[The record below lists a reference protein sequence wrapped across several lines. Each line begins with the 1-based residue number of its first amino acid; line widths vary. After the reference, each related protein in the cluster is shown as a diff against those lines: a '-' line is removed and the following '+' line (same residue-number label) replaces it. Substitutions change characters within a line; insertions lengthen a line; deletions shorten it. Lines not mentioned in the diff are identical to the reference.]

1 MVNLI
6 KKIETMNGGLL
17 LALLFLG
24 GSTLFL
30 FCLVI
35 GSMITGLPKS
45 YPADR
50 KKYRI
55 KEIVRN
61 DGTSVYYVQYKRFI
75 IWRTYK
81 TENYD
86 YHVKYVKLY
95 YNDINN
101 AYEKITQLISE
112 RNNIDSKK
120 KSKTKYHYFFND
132 SK

>member
-1 MVNLI
+1 
-6 KKIETMNGGLL
+6 MNGGLL
-17 LALLFLG
+17 LAMLFLG
-24 GSTLFL
+24 TGVLVL
-30 FCLVI
+30 ICLVI
-35 GSMITGLPKS
+35 GSMITGEPSPNS
-45 YPADR
+45 YPSDR
-50 KKYRI
+50 RKYRI

-81 TENYD
+81 ARQRTEVYD
-86 YHVKYVKLY
+86 YHVKDVKLEY
-95 YNDINN
+95 KDIDN
-101 AYEKITQLISE
+101 AYAMITQLISE

>member
-1 MVNLI
+1 
-6 KKIETMNGGLL
+6 MNDAVLL
-17 LALLFLG
+17 TILFLG
-24 GSTLFL
+24 ASILVL

-35 GSMITGLPKS
+35 GSMITGVPNL
-45 YPADR
+45 YPPDR
-50 KKYRI
+50 RKYRI

-61 DGTSVYYVQYKRFI
+61 DGTSVYYIQYKWFT

-86 YHVKYVKLY
+86 CHVKYVKLY
-95 YNDINN
+95 YKDINN

-120 KSKTKYHYFFND
+120 KSKTKYHYFFEET
-132 SK
+132 K

>member
-1 MVNLI
+1 
-6 KKIETMNGGLL
+6 MNDAVLL
-17 LALLFLG
+17 TILFLG
-24 GSTLFL
+24 ASILVL

-35 GSMITGLPKS
+35 GSMITGVPNS
-45 YPADR
+45 YPSDR
-50 KKYRI
+50 RKYRI

-61 DGTSVYYVQYKRFI
+61 DGTSVYYIQYKWFI

-86 YHVKYVKLY
+86 CHVKYVKLY

-112 RNNIDSKK
+112 RKNIDSKK
-120 KSKTKYHYFFND
+120 KSKTKYHYFFKD

>member
-1 MVNLI
+1 
-6 KKIETMNGGLL
+6 MNDAILL
-17 LALLFLG
+17 TILFLG
-24 GSTLFL
+24 TAILVL

-35 GSMITGLPKS
+35 GSMITGVPNS
-45 YPADR
+45 YPSDR
-50 KKYRI
+50 REYRI

-61 DGTSVYYVQYKRFI
+61 DGTSVYYIQYKWFFM
-75 IWRTYK
+75 WRTYK

-95 YNDINN
+95 YKDINN

>member
-1 MVNLI
+1 
-6 KKIETMNGGLL
+6 MNGGLL

-35 GSMITGLPKS
+35 GSMITGIPNS
-45 YPADR
+45 YPSDR
-50 KKYRI
+50 RKYRI

-81 TENYD
+81 ARQHTEVYE
-86 YHVKYVKLY
+86 YHVKDVKLEY
-95 YNDINN
+95 QYIDN
-101 AYEKITQLISE
+101 AYAKITQLICE
-112 RNNIDSKK
+112 RNNIESKK
-120 KSKTKYHYFFND
+120 KNKTKYHYLF
-132 SK
+132 KETK

>member
-1 MVNLI
+1 
-6 KKIETMNGGLL
+6 MNDAILL
-17 LALLFLG
+17 TILFLG
-24 GSTLFL
+24 AAILVL

-35 GSMITGLPKS
+35 GSMITGVPNS
-45 YPADR
+45 YPPDR
-50 KKYRI
+50 RKYRI

-61 DGTSVYYVQYKRFI
+61 DGTSVYYIQYKWFFM
-75 IWRTYK
+75 WRTYK

>member
-1 MVNLI
+1 
-6 KKIETMNGGLL
+6 MNDAILL
-17 LALLFLG
+17 TILFLG
-24 GSTLFL
+24 GSLLFL

-35 GSMITGLPKS
+35 GSMVTGVPNS
-45 YPADR
+45 YPSDR
-50 KKYRI
+50 RKYRI

-61 DGTSVYYVQYKRFI
+61 DGTSVYYVQYKWFI

-81 TENYD
+81 ARQRTEVYE
-86 YHVKYVKLY
+86 YHVKDIKLE

-101 AYEKITQLISE
+101 AYAMITQLISE

-120 KSKTKYHYFFND
+120 KNKTKYHYFFNN